1 MLPVITKFIEGLL
14 LLSHSLETTCDLIVF
29 TSDKHRFF
37 FLLLG
42 NSAKQSKIRD
52 ENQSNQWRLTK
63 AHGAVSRRRHLSTAA
78 AAAAAAYT
86 SDYYV
91 AVSSTSASLEPSYV
105 LRALGVDEA
114 MAHTSIRFGIGKL
127 TTEEEIDK
135 AVRAYG

>member
-14 LLSHSLETTCDLIVF
+14 LLSKPLVTLIVF

-63 AHGAVSRRRHLSTAA
+63 AHGAVSRGRHLST

-86 SDYYV
+86 SDYYG
-91 AVSSTSASLEPSYV
+91 TQTE
-105 LRALGVDEA
+105 
-114 MAHTSIRFGIGKL
+114 HTWRP
-127 TTEEEIDK
+127 
-135 AVRAYG
+135 